1 MKFIKKKSSNKLA
14 FINAHLIDPHSKID
28 GIGGL
33 IIVGKKI
40 VEVKKGTSSISIPDD
55 ATIIDC
61 EKNILAPGI
70 IDLRAR
76 LGEPGN
82 EHKETIAT
90 ASKAALSGGITSLVS
105 MPDSDPI
112 VDQISVIEFI
122 TRRARETGG
131 VKIFPAAS
139 ITKNIEGKKLTE
151 MGLLSEAGAILFT
164 EGNRSLSNAK
174 LMQQAL
180 TYANNFNILLMQHP
194 EEYYLSEGGVMNSSS
209 LATRLG
215 LPGIPKIS
223 EILQIERDIRIVE
236 NTGGQIHFSNITT
249 KESIN
254 IIIAAKKRGL
264 NITCSTSPQYFLLN
278 EEAISQWRTFAKMS
292 PPLRSENDRKA
303 IFKAIINGHIDA
315 IISDHTPHD
324 QDSKRLPFEQASP
337 GIVGLETLLQLSFR
351 LVDLGEMKLL
361 DLFEKLSYF
370 PSKLLNLNLGC
381 LAKNV
386 AADLIVFDPNYED
399 TINPKNFYSK
409 SRNSTFE
416 NEKVR
421 GKVLAT
427 LVDGRILFQKN
438 LKID

>member
-40 VEVKKGTSSISIPDD
+40 VEVKKGPSSISIPDD

-139 ITKNIEGKKLTE
+139 ITKNIE
-151 MGLLSEAGAILFT
+151 
-164 EGNRSLSNAK
+164 
-174 LMQQAL
+174 
-180 TYANNFNILLMQHP
+180 
-194 EEYYLSEGGVMNSSS
+194 
-209 LATRLG
+209 
-215 LPGIPKIS
+215 
-223 EILQIERDIRIVE
+223 
-236 NTGGQIHFSNITT
+236 
-249 KESIN
+249 
-254 IIIAAKKRGL
+254 
-264 NITCSTSPQYFLLN
+264 
-278 EEAISQWRTFAKMS
+278 
-292 PPLRSENDRKA
+292 
-303 IFKAIINGHIDA
+303 
-315 IISDHTPHD
+315 
-324 QDSKRLPFEQASP
+324 
-337 GIVGLETLLQLSFR
+337 
-351 LVDLGEMKLL
+351 
-361 DLFEKLSYF
+361 
-370 PSKLLNLNLGC
+370 
-381 LAKNV
+381 
-386 AADLIVFDPNYED
+386 
-399 TINPKNFYSK
+399 
-409 SRNSTFE
+409 
-416 NEKVR
+416 
-421 GKVLAT
+421 
-427 LVDGRILFQKN
+427 
-438 LKID
+438 